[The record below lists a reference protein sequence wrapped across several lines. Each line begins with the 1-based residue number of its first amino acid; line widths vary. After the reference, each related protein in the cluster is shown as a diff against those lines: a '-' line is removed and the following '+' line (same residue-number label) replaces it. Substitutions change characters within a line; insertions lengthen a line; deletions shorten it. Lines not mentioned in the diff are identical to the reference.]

1 MSPHPRRDEVA
12 CGQQSGAL
20 GVYVL
25 SGDDVVKRRLPARS
39 GDAQACAWLPW
50 PATGTSE
57 EGNERGLQEG
67 IIGEGRP
74 EDGPGGRR
82 ARAGC
87 DAVVVGRRADEPE
100 EDPVAPEVPA
110 APVGGAAGQVVAVAR
125 VVDRRRTH
133 P

>member
-1 MSPHPRRDEVA
+1 MRVA
-12 CGQQSGAL
+12 A
-20 GVYVL
+20 V
-25 SGDDVVKRRLPARS
+25 ARH
-39 GDAQACAWLPW
+39 GYERGRERE
-50 PATGTSE
+50 GTS
-57 EGNERGLQEG
+57 GG

-110 APVGGAAGQVVAVAR
+110 APVGGAAGQVVAVAC
-125 VVDRRRTH
+125 VVDRARPTRRGPKPRRGPKH
-133 P
+133 RG